1 MDLNNISI
9 SSDKDRIKNLSKT
22 KLIKQNKSINTQ
34 SANTNSKTEIQ
45 NQNDNNNNNNNNN
58 NNLSIYNFI
67 NEIPFDNLNDY
78 YDIESNLF
86 IKRIEKLNLKFYWT
100 SECVLNQQDI
110 KYPYNKLF
118 LILFKQI
125 SLYIEEIARLNKQ
138 LKLKLKNEKLFQIK
152 IAKLKEKE
160 NENILNRQMLKNLQ
174 RDNKLLE
181 KKNEKNKNE
190 IEKLNKKLENSY
202 KILTGNK
209 TSTNELY
216 RNNIKDKNYFYI
228 SPKFS
233 NTSMVYDSFIT
244 QESVMS
250 KKSDLSGEK
259 NKNKKYL
266 INVSVKNR
274 HKNKSVSNSVEKHH
288 NNQNN
293 NNNNREM
300 INNEIMR
307 CDEELENLEIMEE
320 ILKNIKNKNINNLK
334 IKDKSNSSN
343 NINNKANIKINH
355 SINNTKNN
363 AKKNRAYHNKT
374 NVPFKKNYNKIYRSD
389 EFTKK

>member
-9 SSDKDRIKNLSKT
+9 SSDKDKIKKSLSKNKVT
-22 KLIKQNKSINTQ
+22 QTNKSINTQ

-45 NQNDNNNNNNNNN
+45 NQNDNNNS
-58 NNLSIYNFI
+58 NLSIYNFI
-67 NEIPFDNLNDY
+67 NEIPFENLNDY

-138 LKLKLKNEKLFQIK
+138 LKQQLKNEKVFQMK
-152 IAKLKEKE
+152 IAKMKQKE
-160 NENILNRQMLKNLQ
+160 NENLLNKQMLKNLQ

-202 KILTGNK
+202 KTMIGNK
-209 TSTNELY
+209 TSINELY
-216 RNNIKDKNYFYI
+216 RNNIKDKNNYYI

-233 NTSMVYDSFIT
+233 NTSMIYDSIIT
-244 QESVMS
+244 QESVLS
-250 KKSDLSGEK
+250 KKSDLSPDK
-259 NKNKKYL
+259 NKQKYI
-266 INVSVKNR
+266 INVSVKN
-274 HKNKSVSNSVEKHH
+274 KNKSVSTSVEK
-288 NNQNN
+288 NYNKNKN
-293 NNNNREM
+293 KED
-300 INNEIMR
+300 INHGIML
-307 CDEELENLEIMEE
+307 CDEEIENLELMEE
-320 ILKNIKNKNINNLK
+320 ILKNFKNKNKNINNQK
-334 IKDKSNSSN
+334 IKDKCNSLNNIYKTNNKSNSN
-343 NINNKANIKINH
+343 NSIKNNVKKSRGYNSKIN
-355 SINNTKNN
+355 
-363 AKKNRAYHNKT
+363 A
-374 NVPFKKNYNKIYRSD
+374 PFKKSNNKLFKSD

>member
-9 SSDKDRIKNLSKT
+9 SSDKDKIKKNLSKNKVT
-22 KLIKQNKSINTQ
+22 QTNKSINTQ

-45 NQNDNNNNNNNNN
+45 NQNDNNS
-58 NNLSIYNFI
+58 NLSIYNFI
-67 NEIPFDNLNDY
+67 NEIPFENLNDY

-138 LKLKLKNEKLFQIK
+138 LKQKLKNEKAYQMK
-152 IAKLKEKE
+152 IAKMKQKE
-160 NENILNRQMLKNLQ
+160 NESVLNKQMLKNLQ

-293 NNNNREM
+293 NNNREM

-343 NINNKANIKINH
+343 NINNKTNIKINH
-355 SINNTKNN
+355 TINTTKNN
-363 AKKNRAYHNKT
+363 VKKNRAYHNKT
-374 NVPFKKNYNKIYRSD
+374 NGPFKKNYNKIYRSD